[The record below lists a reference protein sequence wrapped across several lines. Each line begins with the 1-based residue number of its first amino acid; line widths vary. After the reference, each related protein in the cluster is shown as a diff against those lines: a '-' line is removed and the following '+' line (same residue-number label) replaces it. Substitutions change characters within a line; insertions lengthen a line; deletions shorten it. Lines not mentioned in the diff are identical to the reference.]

1 MAKVRTKKTW
11 RTASLRLLPL
21 AIMVA
26 IGASLAFA
34 YSEPRPS
41 TLKATGIV
49 ILGLILYLITAIS
62 FVQVFTNAVYSLI
75 SRKIGV
81 GKASMIRFILQLISY
96 GIVGL
101 GLLTILHVSIVNLL
115 LGGAIIGIILSVAA
129 QQSLANFFA
138 SIIIVIDRPFAVG
151 QYITINSGALGGEY
165 TGKVMDISFSRT
177 KLKLDDESTVS
188 LPNAT
193 LLSGAAVIVK
203 QPSKKIT
210 ERS

>member
-11 RTASLRLLPL
+11 RTASVRLLPL

-34 YSEPRPS
+34 YSEPRPH
-41 TLKATGIV
+41 TLKATSIV

-75 SRKIGV
+75 SRRIGV

-165 TGKVMDISFSRT
+165 TGKVIDISFSRT
-177 KLKLDDESTVS
+177 KLKLEDESTVS

-203 QPSKKIT
+203 PPSKKIT